1 MIQETQEAV
10 VDYCRSDRS
19 LYRHLLS
26 MNDDRFKRS
35 VHDECSTITI
45 HVYRLQVLL
54 HAFSKAVDLREF
66 KMCTH
71 RTMPVYNQWTSIR
84 STGD

>member
-45 HVYRLQVLL
+45 HVYRLKVLL

-66 KMCTH
+66 KMRRPL
-71 RTMPVYNQWTSIR
+71 RTGLCLFIINGHP
-84 STGD
+84 